1 MVARVRRLAVLLVLA
16 ACPSP
21 SLPAVTDGGSGA
33 QPPTTGASTTGTT
46 GCMQSGDC
54 DTDAICVA
62 AYGPTTGE
70 LGGEPGPA
78 ECVDMGACIG
88 ALDLGRWCFDH
99 RSCCGDL
106 RCRTADG
113 VCEPP
118 DLGVS
123 TGETTTEGGDT
134 TTTSGSTSTATDTGD
149 TTTGDATTGTSTT
162 TGTTTGTST
171 SG

>member
-1 MVARVRRLAVLLVLA
+1 MRRLAVLLVLA

-21 SLPAVTDGGSGA
+21 SLPAVTDSAGGG
-33 QPPTTGASTTGTT
+33 QPPTSAASTTGTT
-46 GCMQSGDC
+46 GCMRSGDC

-70 LGGEPGPA
+70 LGGERGPA
-78 ECVDMGACIG
+78 ECVEDSACIG

-99 RSCCGDL
+99 QSCCGDL

-123 TGETTTEGGDT
+123 TGATSTDGDGDT
-134 TTTSGSTSTATDTGD
+134 TTTSSTSTSTSTDSDDG
-149 TTTGDATTGTSTT
+149 TTTTTGTSTT
-162 TGTTTGTST
+162 TTTGTST

>member
-1 MVARVRRLAVLLVLA
+1 MVACVRRLAVLLVLA

-21 SLPAVTDGGSGA
+21 SLPAVTDGASGG
-33 QPPTTGASTTGTT
+33 QPPTSGASTTGTT
-46 GCMQSGDC
+46 GCMGSSDC

-70 LGGEPGPA
+70 LGGERGPA
-78 ECVDMGACIG
+78 ECVEDSACIG

-99 RSCCGDL
+99 QSCCGDL

-113 VCEPP
+113 ICEPP

-123 TGETTTEGGDT
+123 TGATSTDGDSDT
-134 TTTSGSTSTATDTGD
+134 TTTSSTSTSTSASTSTDTD
-149 TTTGDATTGTSTT
+149 DSTTTGTGTSTTGTSTT
-162 TGTTTGTST
+162 G
-171 SG
+171 